1 MGPITLT
8 DDTILSTNIVIA
20 VVLLVLFLTFKKSQH
35 TDVFP
40 ISVTNELK
48 GLGILTVVFA
58 HFAYMKVTNADF
70 LFPLSIIAGVGVDLF
85 LFMSG
90 YGLSVGM
97 LKRPMK
103 TLDFYKK
110 RVIKIFIPFWVALII
125 IFAAD
130 AIFLKEYYMATS
142 LTTTGEGGS
151 IALYI
156 FRSMLGFFP
165 TALGFG
171 DVNSPFWYITW
182 MIMFYLLFPI
192 VFFKD
197 KPWLTALI
205 LAVIATI
212 IGTFNPGD
220 LGDNWLHRLHTLA
233 FPMGIIAAWLL
244 QVKEGEENKF
254 VTFIK
259 EFRLKKVGLVRYLI
273 IALMFVVVYYVSQN
287 TTANSWPTL
296 TTIFVKGFYVEQLM
310 SLVIMMAFIVIFVL
324 KKVDNKFLA
333 IYGVYSYEVYLIHWP
348 LIGRYDF
355 FFDYLPS
362 WAAVICWLVAFI
374 LVSMLLNKIV
384 KPISAWVDKI
394 AK

>member
-20 VVLLVLFLTFKKSQH
+20 VVLIVLFLTFKKSQH

-171 DVNSPFWYITW
+171 DVNSP
-182 MIMFYLLFPI
+182 
-192 VFFKD
+192 
-197 KPWLTALI
+197 
-205 LAVIATI
+205 
-212 IGTFNPGD
+212 
-220 LGDNWLHRLHTLA
+220 
-233 FPMGIIAAWLL
+233 
-244 QVKEGEENKF
+244 
-254 VTFIK
+254 
-259 EFRLKKVGLVRYLI
+259 
-273 IALMFVVVYYVSQN
+273 
-287 TTANSWPTL
+287 
-296 TTIFVKGFYVEQLM
+296 
-310 SLVIMMAFIVIFVL
+310 
-324 KKVDNKFLA
+324 
-333 IYGVYSYEVYLIHWP
+333 
-348 LIGRYDF
+348 
-355 FFDYLPS
+355 
-362 WAAVICWLVAFI
+362 
-374 LVSMLLNKIV
+374 
-384 KPISAWVDKI
+384 
-394 AK
+394 